1 MSTAIQIH
9 PEVAALA
16 KHYGFEEVI
25 EMGGAYLSKE
35 LGNTDVLT
43 IGNGEA
49 DFPDGPDAPISW
61 SLLTYNGD
69 LLEYGTYPSLRNF
82 LAAL

>member
-1 MSTAIQIH
+1 MSTSIQIH

-16 KHYGFEEVI
+16 KFYGFEEVI

-61 SLLTYNGD
+61 SLMTENGD
-69 LLEYGTYPSLRNF
+69 ILEYGNHPSLRKF
-82 LAAL
+82 LEDL